1 MRSYLLR
8 RLLCLLPGLTLAP
21 TLLAQSPW
29 LIPFNLT
36 PVYDGSVDL
45 GDFDADGDLDLL
57 LTGREIIPF
66 SVGGFTTAI
75 YTNDEDFVFVPDP
88 TPGVDRDLPVPYKL
102 FQPLNENLIPVFQGS
117 AKWGDADGDGDLDV
131 LLSGLAEVIT
141 PTNRLEVPTTV
152 LYDHSRNGR
161 GEHVF
166 TPHPNLNL
174 PGVFNGEVD
183 WGDFDG
189 DGDQDFVIS
198 GATRSSPPYN
208 PITRLYGNEGGTFT
222 EVPTSLPGV
231 FLGATRWVD
240 YDGDADLDLSLLGD
254 TGNGHFITRLY
265 RNDGGTFTDAQAN
278 LPGLAF
284 GSLDWG
290 DYDGDVDQDL
300 VLTGARFDPSLL
312 RGFTRVYRNDAGT
325 FTDTGAAVPPVMQG
339 VARWGDW
346 DGDGL
351 LDLVVAGYDE
361 LLGSGM
367 MGLYRYQGGT
377 FAPLLSF
384 TINTGFSDL
393 LVRDYNGDGDV
404 DLLMIGLVEGKGAS
418 FFFMNRRF
426 TECTPVEWV
435 PRGEVQTCFL

>member
-1 MRSYLLR
+1 MLAYLLR
-8 RLLCLLPGLTLAP
+8 GLLLLSGLLFPP
-21 TLLAQSPW
+21 TLLAQTPW
-29 LIPFNLT
+29 LIPYNLT

-57 LTGREIIPF
+57 LTGREVIPF
-66 SVGGFTTAI
+66 SVGGFTTAV
-75 YTNDEDFVFVPDP
+75 YLNDDDLLFVPDP
-88 TPGVDRDLPVPYKL
+88 TPGTDRDLPVPYQL
-102 FQPLNENLIPVFQGS
+102 FLPLNENLTPVFQGS

-152 LYDHSRNGR
+152 LYNHTRNER

-166 TPHPNLNL
+166 TPRTSLAL

-198 GATRSSPPYN
+198 GATRTRVPYE
-208 PITRLYGNEGGTFT
+208 PLTRIYRNDAGTFV

-240 YDGDADLDLSLLGD
+240 YDRDGDLDLSLLGD
-254 TGNGHFITRLY
+254 TGNGHFLTRIY
-265 RNDGGTFTDAQAN
+265 RNDAGTFTDAQAN

-290 DYDGDVDQDL
+290 DYDQDGDPDL
-300 VLTGARFDPSLL
+300 VLTGAQFDPSLL

-325 FTDTGAAVPPVMQG
+325 FTDTGLMLPPVMQG
-339 VARWGDW
+339 AARWGDW
-346 DGDGL
+346 DGDGR
-351 LDLVVAGYDE
+351 LDLVIAGYNE
-361 LLGSGM
+361 LLGNG
-367 MGLYRYQGGT
+367 GLEIHRNRGAT
-377 FAPLLSF
+377 FEPLISY
-384 TINTGFSDL
+384 TMNVGFSDL
-393 LVRDYNGDGDV
+393 ALRDYNGDGDV
-404 DLLMIGLVEGKGAS
+404 DLLMIGLVEGKGAT
-418 FFFMNRRF
+418 FFFMNRLF
-426 TECTPVEWV
+426 ADCTPTEWV
-435 PRGEVQTCFL
+435 PRGEAQTCFP